1 MSPGPDLPGPD
12 HPGRLHPLSLVAAP
26 VRILGGWA
34 LPLLVAVVLG
44 LRSEDGFRG
53 ITFLVIALG
62 IAVGRQLVEFFRL
75 RWWVT
80 GDAVELRTGLLT
92 VERRSLPFDRI
103 HNVDVLEPPVA
114 RLVGLAEVR
123 IESAASGATDI
134 RLRYI
139 PVAEALAVR
148 DRLVERAGDGD
159 GLEETPVPPGPAL
172 VETPLSELL
181 VAGVTSNRI
190 GALAAAAG
198 AIGGVLFEAGVDP
211 EDLIEG
217 TVGLV
222 PLGISVGV
230 LLVAAALLVGWAVS
244 IVESVLR
251 YAGFTLVLDGDEARR
266 SHGLLTRS
274 SGRIPLPRVQTVRVE
289 QPLLRRWLGRATIL
303 ADTAGS
309 LVAGTS
315 SGTGV
320 VAPIV
325 AASRVP
331 ELVSTVLR
339 RPGTDDTALEPVSR
353 LAIRRGFVRAMVP
366 VTVLAGT
373 AAAILSPWWAAA
385 GVVGAVLS
393 WLWAVRRWEAIGY
406 RFEPDLMVVRSG
418 VFTRRVWFIPTAKV
432 QSVATTRTLFQRRL
446 GLASLR
452 IDSAATADG
461 VVTVIDL
468 AEGTARSLAGMLA
481 DRSTATASA
490 VDGV

>member
-1 MSPGPDLPGPD
+1 VAGPI
-12 HPGRLHPLSLVAAP
+12 
-26 VRILGGWA
+26 RILGGWA
-34 LPLLVAVVLG
+34 VPLLVALVLG

-62 IAVGRQLVEFFRL
+62 LAVGRQLVEFLRL
-75 RWWVT
+75 RWWVA

-139 PVAEALAVR
+139 PAAEAIAVR
-148 DRLVERAGDGD
+148 DRLVERTSDGGD
-159 GLEETPVPPGPAL
+159 PGEAPHLPGRVL
-172 VETPLSELL
+172 VETQLPELL

-198 AIGGVLFEAGVDP
+198 AIGGVLLEAGVDP
-211 EDLIEG
+211 EDVIEG
-217 TVGLV
+217 TAGLV
-222 PLGISVGV
+222 PLGMSVGI

-244 IVESVLR
+244 IAESVLR
-251 YAGFTLVLDGDEARR
+251 FAGFTLVLDGDEARR

-289 QPLLRRWLGRATIL
+289 QPLLRRWLRRATIL

-325 AASRVP
+325 DESRVP
-331 ELVSTVLR
+331 ELVSTVLQ
-339 RPGTDDTALEPVSR
+339 RPGTGVEVLEPVSR

-366 VTVLAGT
+366 VTLLTVV
-373 AAAILSPWWAAA
+373 AATLLSPGWATA
-385 GVVGAVLS
+385 GVVGTALA
-393 WLWAVRRWEAIGY
+393 WLWARRRWEAIGY
-406 RFEPDLMVVRSG
+406 RIEADLAVVRSG
-418 VFTRRVWFIPTAKV
+418 VFTRRVWFIPTSKV
-432 QSVATTRTLFQRRL
+432 QSVATTRTPFQRRL

-468 AEGTARSLAGMLA
+468 ADGTARALAEILA
-481 DRSTATASA
+481 DRSTATALA